1 MAKTEQES
9 YDWLEDPFGETKDP
23 AEKSRFMGCAAVLL
37 VVLVLVIVAVFALGY
52 GVLAL
57 VGSW

>member
-1 MAKTEQES
+1 
-9 YDWLEDPFGETKDP
+9 
-23 AEKSRFMGCAAVLL
+23 MGCAAVLL